1 LLCFPARRRC
11 DKGII
16 WRKKQGIVFVSAE
29 VDFLSP
35 AAESS
40 EAEVDMIRSNG
51 TGTRIAARVG
61 KHMDV
66 PKLVESFVR
75 SGRIANKS
83 QHTLTWYERR
93 LAQFVAFL
101 QNTGHSM
108 RGVDVTKADGEAYIE
123 HLMNRTSRWQSHPF
137 QKRQTEGGLSPYTIH
152 GHVRALRAM
161 THWAKD
167 EGYLPADPF
176 ETLRPPKLPVRLYE
190 IYSEEELERVLAYAG
205 KDDIRC
211 KRMRTILMILLDT
224 GIRAMELATL
234 KLAHVDLQNG
244 TLKVTGKGNKER
256 YVPIGEVTMRE
267 IDTYI
272 HFYRPRPATPEVD
285 TLLLNEDGLPYTYS
299 ALSSMMARL
308 RKALGL
314 KRLHMHKFRH
324 TSFTK
329 MIENGIPSFVV
340 QQWAGHTSPMVTNG
354 YVHLAQQRT
363 AERFRG
369 GSVVDKLGS
378 AQAMQRRGRKP
389 TQSD

>member
-1 LLCFPARRRC
+1 
-11 DKGII
+11 
-16 WRKKQGIVFVSAE
+16 
-29 VDFLSP
+29 
-35 AAESS
+35 
-40 EAEVDMIRSNG
+40 
-51 TGTRIAARVG
+51 
-61 KHMDV
+61 MDV

-83 QHTLTWYERR
+83 QNTLIWYERR

-101 QNTGHSM
+101 QNAGHSM

-123 HLMNRTSRWQSHPF
+123 HLMNRTSRWDGHPF
-137 QKRQTEGGLSPYTIH
+137 QKAQTSGGLSPFTIH

-161 THWAKD
+161 TRWAKD
-167 EGYLPADPF
+167 EGYLPFDPF
-176 ETLRPPKLPVRLYE
+176 EKLRPPKLPIRLYE
-190 IYSEEELERVLAYAG
+190 IYTEEEIERVLAYTG

-211 KRMRTILMILLDT
+211 RRLRTILLILLDT

-234 KLAHVDLQNG
+234 KLANVDLQGG

-256 YVPIGEVTMRE
+256 YVPVGEVTMRE

-272 HFYRPRPATPEVD
+272 HFYRPAPATSEAD

-329 MIENGIPSFVV
+329 MIENGIPAFVV
-340 QQWAGHTSPMVTNG
+340 QQWAGHTSPLVTNG

-363 AERFRG
+363 AQRFRG

-378 AQAMQRRGRKP
+378 AQEMQRRGRKP
-389 TQSD
+389 DRST